1 MRTVNECNDI
11 LLLYISAN
19 DSVENFEKGDGRVV
33 LDYALIFK
41 KRNQF
46 SNDGEQMCLQSQ
58 SWDFLARWF
67 GKLHPA
73 KDNATFDFLYK
84 G

>member
-11 LLLYISAN
+11 LLLYISAD

-46 SNDGEQMCLQSQ
+46 SSD
-58 SWDFLARWF
+58 
-67 GKLHPA
+67 
-73 KDNATFDFLYK
+73 
-84 G
+84 